1 MEGPVGSS
9 TPIRVS
15 NWIYSKEGMGNRVVP
30 RMSVIWSNG
39 TQSAMKA
46 CLEDE
51 ETIVQ
56 VIREDPNTNPGWK

>member
-1 MEGPVGSS
+1 
-9 TPIRVS
+9 
-15 NWIYSKEGMGNRVVP
+15 MGNRVVP

-39 TQSAMKA
+39 TQRAMKA